1 MSKNS
6 IPPKNRPEWRKMVR
20 GEIEHN
26 FKNYVLQ
33 IHLHQLTQDIESG
46 RISEENA
53 IEQIYN
59 LCKKY
64 KLVVKDDFTQI
75 FKTW

>member
-6 IPPKNRPEWRKMVR
+6 IPPKNRPEWLK
-20 GEIEHN
+20 I
-26 FKNYVLQ
+26 
-33 IHLHQLTQDIESG
+33 DAG
-46 RISEENA
+46 RLSELDA